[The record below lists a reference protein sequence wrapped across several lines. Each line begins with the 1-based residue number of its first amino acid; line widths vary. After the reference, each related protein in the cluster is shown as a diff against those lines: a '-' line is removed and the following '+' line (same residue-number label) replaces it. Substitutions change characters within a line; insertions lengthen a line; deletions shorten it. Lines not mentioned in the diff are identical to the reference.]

1 MRQKR
6 TVAHS
11 VVELQTAFI
20 GETRRPR
27 IQVSGF
33 HGADNRSYIK
43 DKTRRSGFGLTLRI
57 QGAVDL
63 AYI

>member
-27 IQVSGF
+27 SIQVSGF

-43 DKTRRSGFGLTLRI
+43 IKLEDQVSVLLSESKE
-57 QGAVDL
+57 Q
-63 AYI
+63 

>member
-43 DKTRRSGFGLTLRI
+43 IKLEDQVSVLLSESKE
-57 QGAVDL
+57 Q
-63 AYI
+63 